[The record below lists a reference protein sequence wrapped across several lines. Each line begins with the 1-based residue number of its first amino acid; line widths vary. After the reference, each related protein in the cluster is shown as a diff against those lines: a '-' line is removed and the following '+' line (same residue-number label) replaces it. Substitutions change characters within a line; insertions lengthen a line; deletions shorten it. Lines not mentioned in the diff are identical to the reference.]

1 MAASPQNPDP
11 RRPQPIRDNREPD
24 TLRDTREVDREVG
37 GGVRYGWTWIWVWL
51 LILAFIIA
59 IVWFGGWGW
68 AGYGGWWWGNR
79 NAQVTQPATMTTM
92 NGSGVAVLNATNK
105 QPFVGR
111 PFNVR
116 NAPVQT
122 VANDH
127 ALWVGASG
135 ATPMLVVLTGN
146 NNTTANAN
154 ITQGSRININGT
166 VEKAPPAAQAEQQWS
181 LSDDD
186 ANQLEQQGAYI
197 QATEVTSAQLASQQR

>member
-11 RRPQPIRDNREPD
+11 GRPQRVPDSREP
-24 TLRDTREVDREVG
+24 LRDTRDVDRAVG
-37 GGVRYGWTWIWVWL
+37 AGVGWGWTWIWVWL
-51 LILAFIIA
+51 LILAFIVA

-79 NAQVTQPATMTTM
+79 NAQVTQPAAVSTM

-111 PFNVR
+111 PFSVR
-116 NAPVQT
+116 NVPVQT
-122 VANDH
+122 VVNDH
-127 ALWVGASG
+127 AMWVGASG
-135 ATPMLVVLTGN
+135 ASPMLVVLAGN
-146 NNTTANAN
+146 NNTAANTN
-154 ITQGSRININGT
+154 ISQGSRIDINGT
-166 VEKAPPAAQAEQQWS
+166 VEKAPPAAQAKQQWS

-197 QATEVTSAQLASQQR
+197 QANEVTSQAAPQQP